1 MLICGANWRWAVGGQ
16 GTQLS
21 VFSAAGTA
29 RVPVLLVLQVL
40 DCRYWYCWY
49 VILLVVGVVGVHG
62 CIISHMYTPHFRDG
76 SRSPNAPPSL
86 RRRGAP
92 FNPKNRS
99 LGATRLA
106 LRWSHQAHPT
116 PCGAEGQVHQSPV
129 EAKPSVGITATAR
142 GGARR
147 GWGSVGAGLVHS
159 RCT

>member
-1 MLICGANWRWAVGGQ
+1 MVLSTSGRRGAAAA
-16 GTQLS
+16 
-21 VFSAAGTA
+21 AAGA
-29 RVPVLLVLQVL
+29 R
-40 DCRYWYCWY
+40 CM
-49 VILLVVGVVGVHG
+49 IM
-62 CIISHMYTPHFRDG
+62 ITPMHD
-76 SRSPNAPPSL
+76 NAPPSL

-106 LRWSHQAHPT
+106 LRWSHQADPT

-159 RCT
+159 ICT